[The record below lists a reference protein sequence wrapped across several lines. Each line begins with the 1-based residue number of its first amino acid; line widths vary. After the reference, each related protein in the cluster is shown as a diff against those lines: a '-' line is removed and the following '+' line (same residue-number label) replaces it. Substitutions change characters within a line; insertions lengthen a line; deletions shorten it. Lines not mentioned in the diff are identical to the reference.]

1 MLDRIRRLLGRED
14 EAREGDEAEAEPPA
28 PTGPNLLLISD
39 LHLGEACKEHSRIE
53 YLKRGSELDAD
64 LCAFLDYHARHSPN
78 GRPWRLVLGGD
89 LLDFLQVT
97 MTPEG
102 VSDEERRFGLSTR
115 EEDSRWKLQR
125 LMERHRR
132 VFVYLADFIGC
143 GHHVEI
149 IQGNHDEELFWPAV
163 QSSLVEGLV
172 ELYFGGERHHG
183 ALTPH
188 VFAEHIRFHP
198 WFFVEP
204 GVLYYEHGHRFDRLC
219 ATPPQLCPLQPLAS
233 DELTQPISAFAIRYF
248 ANLERG
254 FKTHDK
260 EHWTVPD
267 YVRYYRTLGQKKVL
281 DVASHY
287 VGFALRTCQYMWR
300 NGQLHNEQAEAA
312 HEIRLLEHA
321 EHGPLDEQTLRALD
335 AMSAQSIMTQ
345 PFGVF
350 TILAFWEQAA
360 LLAVGAAITVALF
373 TSLPWYVEALAIL
386 ATLAGSLA
394 WSQYNRRRFPG
405 DIKGRLDD
413 IAQDISRLVGVP
425 VVGFG
430 HSHAPVRRRLSHDHR
445 AFYVNTGSFL
455 PVERPPHGPDRPCS
469 CPQTFVT
476 IVNGGEYDRPRP
488 VLQRWCTVRRA
499 PADL

>member
-1 MLDRIRRLLGRED
+1 MLDRIRRLLSRDDDAPEEED
-14 EAREGDEAEAEPPA
+14 AEPRDA
-28 PTGPNLLLISD
+28 ESSAPNLLLISD

-53 YLKRGSELDAD
+53 YLKRGAELDAD
-64 LCAFLDYHARHSPN
+64 LCAFLDYHARHTPN
-78 GRPWRLVLGGD
+78 GRPWRLVFGGD

-102 VSDEERRFGLSTR
+102 ATDEERRFGLSTR

-143 GHHVEI
+143 GHRVEI

-163 QSSLVEGLV
+163 QRTLVEGLV

-183 ALTPH
+183 ELTPD
-188 VFAEHIRFHP
+188 VFAQHIRFHP
-198 WFFVEP
+198 WFYLEP
-204 GVLYYEHGHRFDRLC
+204 DVLYYEHGHRFDRLC
-219 ATPPQLCPLQPLAS
+219 ATPPQLCPLQPLAQ

-254 FKTHDK
+254 FTTHDK

-267 YVRYYRTLGQKKVL
+267 YVRYYRTLGQKQIL
-281 DVASHY
+281 DVAGHY
-287 VGFALRTCQYMWR
+287 IGFALRTCQYMWR
-300 NGQLHNEQAEAA
+300 SGRLRNEQADAA
-312 HEIRLLEHA
+312 HETRLLEHVEA
-321 EHGPLDEQTLRALD
+321 GPLDEKTVRALD
-335 AMSAQSIMTQ
+335 AMSARSIMTQ

-350 TILAFWEQAA
+350 TILAFWEQAVLLSVSATITLA
-360 LLAVGAAITVALF
+360 LL
-373 TSLPWYVEALAIL
+373 TSLPWYVEAFGIA

-394 WSQYNRRRFPG
+394 WAQYNRKRFPG
-405 DIKGRLDD
+405 DIKERLDG
-413 IAQDISRLVGVP
+413 IAQTISELVDVP

-430 HSHAPVRRRLSHDHR
+430 HSHGALRQRLSHDHR

-455 PVERPPHGPDRPCS
+455 PVERPPHGPDRPCC

-476 IVNGGEYDRPRP
+476 ILNGGAYDRPKP

-499 PADL
+499 PADI